1 MAAPLADGE
10 YPAFVVDLEPG
21 LDDAGRDVMHLEL
34 TILSGEHKGEIVAVS
49 STDVT
54 GDYVDL
60 IGMPAT
66 LRVDDGRP
74 AVTIDR

>member
-1 MAAPLADGE
+1 MSAPLADGE

-21 LDDAGRDVMHLEL
+21 VTDDGRHVMHLEL
-34 TILSGEHKGEIVAVS
+34 TILTGEHKGNVVTVS
-49 STDVT
+49 SSDVE

-66 LRVDDGRP
+66 LTVSDGEP

>member
-1 MAAPLADGE
+1 MTAPLADGE

-21 LDDAGRDVMHLEL
+21 LDDSGSDVMHLEL
-34 TILSGEHKGEIVAVS
+34 TILSGEHKGDLVSISS
-49 STDVT
+49 STVT

-66 LRVDDGRP
+66 LTVSGGQPD
-74 AVTIDR
+74 VTIDR